1 MYEFE
6 ARIRYSEVDFNGK
19 LTWMSLLNYFQDTS
33 TFQSE
38 DLSVGVRFLTK
49 QGFAWVLNAWQ
60 IDVVRLPELA
70 DHVIL
75 GTIPYEIKG
84 FMGFR
89 NFYMKDKKTGEM
101 LAVAN
106 SIWTLMDIKNMRPS
120 RVTQEM
126 KDAYK
131 QEPKLE
137 MEYLDRKIL
146 FTSDGR
152 YQEPVEVKPHHLDT
166 NHHVNNGQYVQMAL
180 EYLPEDFKIKR
191 LRAEYKKSALLSDRI
206 VPVVYTQSSGIGV
219 SLKTQ
224 DGEVFTNV
232 EFQGEHKDFK

>member
-6 ARIRYSEVDFNGK
+6 ARIRYSEVDLEGK
-19 LTWMSLLNYFQDTS
+19 LTWMALLNYFQDTS

-89 NFYMKDKKTGEM
+89 NFYMKDKNTGEI
-101 LAVAN
+101 LAMAN
-106 SIWTLMDIKNMRPS
+106 SIWTLMDINAMRPS

-126 KDAYK
+126 KDAYNK
-131 QEPKLE
+131 EPKLD

-146 FTSDGR
+146 FTG
-152 YQEPVEVKPHHLDT
+152 EGKTEETIEVKAHHLDT

-180 EYLPEDFKIKR
+180 EFLPENFKIKR
-191 LRAEYKKSALLSDRI
+191 LRAEYKKSALLSDLI
-206 VPVVYTQSSGIGV
+206 VPVVYKQPDGIGI

-224 DGEVFTNV
+224 DGDVFTNV
-232 EFQGEHKDFK
+232 EFQGEI